1 MKRKPRK
8 LTQPE
13 IFEHHQMTRVLCHW
27 LRKATAQKEPFA
39 ALHESLQPIEDSNQF
54 QHFDWNV
61 IDSALGDVLSDRQTL
76 QGAASIAALQIIG
89 LSEGNRL

>member
-13 IFEHHQMTRVLCHW
+13 IFEHHQMTRVLRHW
-27 LRKATAQKEPFA
+27 LRKAAAQTEPFA

-54 QHFDWNV
+54 QDFNWNV
-61 IDSALGDVLSDRQTL
+61 IDTALDDVLNDHQTL

-89 LSEGNRL
+89 LSEDNRL